1 MYPYEIGGFITLYGI
16 LVGAGVLA
24 CFIVFWCLAKKDKL
38 ESRYTDFITVDG
50 VVTAAAGFGFA
61 ALFQS
66 IYSYIENPEA
76 GFGYNGLTFYGGL
89 IGGAAVFVLL
99 AFLFRKRYQSK
110 MIDIVGNVP
119 LGILIGHA
127 FGRVGCFMAGCCYGK
142 PTTSPIGVQFTDLET
157 GGLTEKVIP
166 TNLIEAVFLFIVFG
180 ILLAVYLKKAHP
192 YNLPL
197 YMILYGIFR
206 FVIEYFRDDD
216 RGEFVPGMSPSQFWS
231 VILVIGGVIL
241 IPILGKLWAKRQ
253 AYLKEH
259 PIVEPREKKKTAKQK

>member
-110 MIDIVGNVP
+110 MIDIVSNVP

-142 PTTSPIGVQFTDLET
+142 PTTSPIGVQFIDLET
-157 GGLTEKVIP
+157 G
-166 TNLIEAVFLFIVFG
+166 
-180 ILLAVYLKKAHP
+180 
-192 YNLPL
+192 
-197 YMILYGIFR
+197 
-206 FVIEYFRDDD
+206 
-216 RGEFVPGMSPSQFWS
+216 
-231 VILVIGGVIL
+231 
-241 IPILGKLWAKRQ
+241 
-253 AYLKEH
+253 
-259 PIVEPREKKKTAKQK
+259 